1 MDKTMELAL
10 VNLVNE
16 ELFERSV
23 YLEKYQKVDFQVHS
37 EDIIKDILHECKFKN
52 IGNVYDYPDILPQ
65 PEMINGYELSSNFNM
80 FQRIAISKKINSIV
94 LYTANGYY
102 YIRCTFLID
111 TEYLET
117 FSKNAKIILQRD
129 TNTNM
134 FREIDFKCRNREYIE
149 ISNSSNHEKRPADIV
164 KKKII
169 KEKLIFTEDS
179 TITEV
184 MKDIDLFF
192 KEETYNMYKKLQIT
206 YKRGVI
212 LYGEPGNGKSAMIRE
227 IIRILPRISKIVIN
241 PNINDIPKILSILIK
256 SLNGKKAIIIIEDID
271 SIISGRNRSEF
282 LNILDGID
290 VQSGV
295 YIIGTTNYPDHIDPA
310 FMNRSGRFDRTYKID
325 NPSENIRR
333 AFFQNRNIGK
343 LLSEYKVYKDD
354 NKPDSD
360 NAVIE
365 LFVKY
370 SDNLPMANLKE
381 IMTGTKYLLACNND
395 LTIEEAV
402 ETTYNILTKNKNEH
416 VKSFNTY
423 KEKLLLKEII

>member
-1 MDKTMELAL
+1 MDRCMELAL
-10 VNLVNE
+10 IKLINE
-16 ELFERSV
+16 EMFELNI
-23 YLEKYQKVDFQVHS
+23 YLENYQKVDFQVYG
-37 EDIIKDILHECKFKN
+37 EEIIKDILRKCKFKD
-52 IGNVYDYPDILPQ
+52 IGNVYDYPDTLPQ
-65 PEMINGYELSSNFNM
+65 PEMISGYELSSNFNM
-80 FQRIAISKKINSIV
+80 FQRIAVSKKINSIV
-94 LYTANGYY
+94 LYTTNSYY
-102 YIRCTFLID
+102 VRCTFLID
-111 TEYLET
+111 TDYLEI
-117 FSKNAKIILQRD
+117 FSKNAKLILQRD

-149 ISNSSNHEKRPADIV
+149 ISNSSNHEKKPADIV

-179 TITEV
+179 TIMEV

-192 KEETYNMYKKLQIT
+192 KEETHNMYKKLQIT

-227 IIRILPRISKIVIN
+227 IIRILPRITKIVIN
-241 PNINDIPKILSILIK
+241 PNINDMPKILSILIK
-256 SLNGKKAIIIIEDID
+256 SLNGKRAIIIIEDID
-271 SIISGRNRSEF
+271 SLINGRNRSEF

-290 VQSGV
+290 IQSGV
-295 YIIGTTNYPDHIDPA
+295 YFIGTTNYPEHIDPA

-333 AFFQNRNIGK
+333 AFFQNRNIGE

-354 NKPDSD
+354 SGSDTNKG
-360 NAVIE
+360 VIE

-370 SDNLPMANLKE
+370 SNNLPMGSLKE

-402 ETTYNILTKNKNEH
+402 ETTSIILTKSKNEH

-423 KEKLLLKEII
+423 KDNMRNLNII

>member
-1 MDKTMELAL
+1 
-10 VNLVNE
+10 
-16 ELFERSV
+16 
-23 YLEKYQKVDFQVHS
+23 
-37 EDIIKDILHECKFKN
+37 
-52 IGNVYDYPDILPQ
+52 
-65 PEMINGYELSSNFNM
+65 MISGYELSSNFNM
-80 FQRIAISKKINSIV
+80 FQRIAVSKKINSIV
-94 LYTANGYY
+94 LYTTNSYY
-102 YIRCTFLID
+102 VRCTFLID
-111 TEYLET
+111 TDYLEI
-117 FSKNAKIILQRD
+117 FSKNAKLILQRD

-149 ISNSSNHEKRPADIV
+149 ISNSSNHEKKPADIV

-184 MKDIDLFF
+184 MKDIHLFF
-192 KEETYNMYKKLQIT
+192 KEETRSMYKKLQIT

-227 IIRILPRISKIVIN
+227 IIRILPRITKIVIN
-241 PNINDIPKILSILIK
+241 PNINDMPKILSILIK
-256 SLNGKKAIIIIEDID
+256 SLNGKRAIIIIEDID
-271 SIISGRNRSEF
+271 SLINGRNRSEF

-290 VQSGV
+290 IQSGV
-295 YIIGTTNYPDHIDPA
+295 YFIGTTNYPEHIDPA

-333 AFFQNRNIGK
+333 AFFQNRNIGE

-354 NKPDSD
+354 SGSDTNKG
-360 NAVIE
+360 VIE

-402 ETTYNILTKNKNEH
+402 ETTSIILTKSKNEH

-423 KEKLLLKEII
+423 KDNMRNLNII